1 MYHLACCHL
10 TLWGIIFKYI
20 HLHVKWNTMRYL
32 YISKSHLPTVQHNRS
47 PSSFNCH
54 LLQFVTIH
62 SIPLTRRLTA
72 LGPHWGE
79 SNGLWAQLCVPNWM
93 AHPFVKYTFSNKNW
107 QRNLISIQG
116 AAEALSLEKINCYP
130 LSDCAWQFLNRL
142 DKGFIISPWNSHIE
156 ISDKQCN
163 RKGTRRAADKG
174 RVGRV
179 ESMESRLK
187 QHETSSDKTSIFSVL
202 TSLRSKNDKIS

>member
-1 MYHLACCHL
+1 MWSEIRCGTC
-10 TLWGIIFKYI
+10 
-20 HLHVKWNTMRYL
+20 
-32 YISKSHLPTVQHNRS
+32 ISVNSHLPTMQHNRS

-62 SIPLTRRLTA
+62 SIPLTLRLTA

-116 AAEALSLEKINCYP
+116 EAEALSLEKINCYP
-130 LSDCAWQFLNRL
+130 LSDCVWQFLNRL

-163 RKGTRRAADKG
+163 RKGTHDELQIKDELAERDRWNHVFKTARNIVWQDINFQRVDK
-174 RVGRV
+174 
-179 ESMESRLK
+179 SQK
-187 QHETSSDKTSIFSVL
+187 
-202 TSLRSKNDKIS
+202 